1 MSNDPDDWKTTGQ
14 VTNPERAEVWRR
26 IFDTDSIP
34 LVSFV
39 PQRGDLPG
47 KPDALFYMLDLKVI
61 TTEQRAR
68 LVEVTAERFK
78 LDPAFVEANL
88 DKIGVP
94 VLADDVHVL
103 STDRGLFMSLVLD
116 DILDDVA
123 DLGLLEEEEGPDW
136 WDWEEDEDREE

>member
-1 MSNDPDDWKTTGQ
+1 MPNTPDDWKTTGQ
-14 VTNPERAEVWRR
+14 VTNLERAETWQR
-26 IFDTDSIP
+26 IFGTDRIP

-61 TTEQRAR
+61 TAEQRAR
-68 LVEVTAERFK
+68 LVEVTAKRFR

-88 DKIGVP
+88 DEIGVP
-94 VLADDVHVL
+94 VLADDVHVC

-116 DILDDVA
+116 DMA
-123 DLGLLEEEEGPDW
+123 KMSELLEEEQPDW
-136 WDWEEDEDREE
+136 WDEWYEGWEE